1 MRYYC
6 TKEYNGKNLL
16 GERISIPKYTYLD
29 SCKGYV
35 CYDKKP
41 ICLASSQVG
50 IDYFVWADDGNAIL
64 RADLQDSILNRSVP
78 QLIEVPVFD
87 EEGNIVKKGKSIK
100 HVRYTVKEADHIRSK
115 YPHLLDD
122 GKAMI
127 FSKNFYNAPIKEIE
141 ELANFLKRE
150 A

>member
-6 TKEYNGKNLL
+6 IKEYNGRNLL
-16 GERISIPKYTYLD
+16 GESVSIPKYTYLD
-29 SCKGYV
+29 SCKGYI

-50 IDYFVWADDGNAIL
+50 IDYFVWAGDGNAIY
-64 RADLQDSILNRSVP
+64 RSELQDSILNRSVP
-78 QLIEVPVFD
+78 QLIEVPIFD
-87 EEGNIVKKGKSIK
+87 EEGNIVKKEKSIK
-100 HVRYTVKEADHIRSK
+100 HVRYTVKEADYIRSR

-122 GKAMI
+122 EKAMI
-127 FSKNFYNAPIKEIE
+127 FGKNFYRAPIGEIE
-141 ELANFLKRE
+141 ELAKFLRRE

>member
-6 TKEYNGKNLL
+6 TKEYNGRNLL
-16 GERISIPKYTYLD
+16 GESVSIPKYAYLD
-29 SCKGYV
+29 SCKGYI

-50 IDYFVWADDGNAIL
+50 IDYFVWADDGNAIF
-64 RADLQDSILNRSVP
+64 RAELQDSILNRSVP
-78 QLIEVPVFD
+78 QMIEVPIFD
-87 EEGNIVKKGKSIK
+87 EEGNIVKKEKSFK
-100 HVRYTVKEADHIRSK
+100 HVRYTVKEADYIRSR

-127 FSKNFYNAPIKEIE
+127 FGKNFYNAPIREIE
-141 ELANFLKRE
+141 ELAKFLKRE